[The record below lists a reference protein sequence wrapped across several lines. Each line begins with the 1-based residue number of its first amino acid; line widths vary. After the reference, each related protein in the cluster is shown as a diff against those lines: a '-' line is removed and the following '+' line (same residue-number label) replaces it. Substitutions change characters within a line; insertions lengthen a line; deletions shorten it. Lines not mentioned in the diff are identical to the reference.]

1 MAEQV
6 QTGELDLLGQ
16 PDEGGVVDDVE
27 GVVVLVL
34 DVLGGDDPDLGLLAL
49 VADVVGAE
57 HDLEGRGVIHAV
69 GGGQD
74 PLLVWKVNNIL
85 FKLIEIIF
93 FSVISSKY
101 RSFLAI
107 YKANENTDSL

>member
-1 MAEQV
+1 MAEEL

-34 DVLGGDDPDLGLLAL
+34 DVLGGDDPDLVLLAL

-57 HDLEGRGVIHAV
+57 DDLEGGGVVDAV
-69 GGGQD
+69 GGGQN
-74 PLLVWKVNNIL
+74 PLLVWEWIV
-85 FKLIEIIF
+85 
-93 FSVISSKY
+93 
-101 RSFLAI
+101 
-107 YKANENTDSL
+107 

>member
-1 MAEQV
+1 MAEEL

-34 DVLGGDDPDLGLLAL
+34 DVLGGDDPDLVLLAL

-57 HDLEGRGVIHAV
+57 DDLEGGGVVHAV
-69 GGGQD
+69 GGGQN
-74 PLLVWKVNNIL
+74 PLLVWEWIV
-85 FKLIEIIF
+85 
-93 FSVISSKY
+93 
-101 RSFLAI
+101 
-107 YKANENTDSL
+107 